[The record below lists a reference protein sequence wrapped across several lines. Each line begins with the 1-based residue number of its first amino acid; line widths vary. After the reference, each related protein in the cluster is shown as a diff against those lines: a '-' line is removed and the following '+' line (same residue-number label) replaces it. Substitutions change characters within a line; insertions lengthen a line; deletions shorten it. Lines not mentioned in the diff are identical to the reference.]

1 MDNGTGSL
9 RMAQL
14 AIIGMDNQGLQ
25 WLVKEKV
32 SIGQSGSYPFLQP
45 RELTDLACYLEKG
58 LYPFME
64 ECV

>member
-1 MDNGTGSL
+1 
-9 RMAQL
+9 MAQV

-25 WLVKEKV
+25 WLMEEKL

-45 RELTDLACYLEKG
+45 RELTDLACHLDKG

-64 ECV
+64 GSV